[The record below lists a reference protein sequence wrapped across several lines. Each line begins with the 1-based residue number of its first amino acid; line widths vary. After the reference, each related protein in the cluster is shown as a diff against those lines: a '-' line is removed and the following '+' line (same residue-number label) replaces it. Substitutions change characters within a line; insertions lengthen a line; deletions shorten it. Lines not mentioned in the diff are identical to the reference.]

1 MAVSEKQT
9 RLDSPAFIGGHADKS
24 FAFFNKNI
32 LFYCY
37 ILKLGM
43 LNAAMTGTAALSQR
57 ECGCI

>member
-9 RLDSPAFIGGHADKS
+9 RLEVSAFIGDHTDKS

-37 ILKLGM
+37 ILKLGK
-43 LNAAMTGTAALSQR
+43 LNAAMTGTTAPS
-57 ECGCI
+57 